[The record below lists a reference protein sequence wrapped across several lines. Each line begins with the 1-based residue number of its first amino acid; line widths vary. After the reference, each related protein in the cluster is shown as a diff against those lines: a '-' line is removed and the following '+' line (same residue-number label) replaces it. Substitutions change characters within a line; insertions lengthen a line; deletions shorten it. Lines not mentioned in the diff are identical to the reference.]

1 MKKYG
6 ILVAML
12 ALVGNQV
19 AFAGG
24 ASVAEGKRKSANCQ
38 ACHGVD
44 GNSAS
49 AEFPKLAGQH
59 ADYLKM
65 ALMDYK
71 SGVRKNPIMSGFAAP
86 LSEQDMAD
94 LAAYFASQN
103 GLKLKY

>member
-6 ILVAML
+6 MAIAVLTL
-12 ALVGNQV
+12 LISQS

-24 ASVAEGKRKSANCQ
+24 ASVADGKRKSANCQ

-71 SGVRKNPIMSGFAAP
+71 SGIRKSPIMSGFAAP

>member
-1 MKKYG
+1 MKKYV
-6 ILVAML
+6 LVL
-12 ALVGNQV
+12 ATATLLATQMHFAVGANI
-19 AFAGG
+19 
-24 ASVAEGKRKSANCQ
+24 AEGKRKSANCQ
-38 ACHGVD
+38 ACHGAD
-44 GNSAS
+44 GNSPS

-71 SGVRKNPIMSGFAAP
+71 SGVRKNPIMAGFAAP

-94 LAAYFASQN
+94 LAAYFASQS